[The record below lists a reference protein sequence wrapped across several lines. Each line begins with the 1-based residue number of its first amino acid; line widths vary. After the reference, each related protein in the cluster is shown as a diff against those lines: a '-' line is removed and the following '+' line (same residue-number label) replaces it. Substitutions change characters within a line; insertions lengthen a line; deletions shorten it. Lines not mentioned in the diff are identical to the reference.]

1 MLYGISAMP
10 TFCFMRSKR
19 KLEDVKGADPIALE
33 NAIKKHLQN
42 SENKKDQVKLAWIDK
57 SEKSGLFVLAY

>member
-42 SENKKDQVKLAWIDK
+42 SENKKDQVKLA
-57 SEKSGLFVLAY
+57 